1 MTNPAINWMKE
12 HPAIT
17 ASVAGGVGLIVY
29 LMSRSGGSTAS
40 SSVSAV
46 ANSQLQQAQLAN
58 QNAAVQAQAT
68 VQQNTAAYA
77 AQVANNQTDAALAAT
92 IAQYQANTATATLA
106 AGVQNNQTA
115 AAENVANTKVNAQ
128 LAAYQTQTASESD
141 MLKNEFAYLTQANNN
156 QTSLNQ
162 SAMNIAAPGVS
173 YQIAKGNNASQSSAY
188 SYLEALT
195 GATQPSIA
203 TAQGATYVELGN
215 QSTDASIINN
225 EVNAASKAFSSLLS
239 AFA

>member
-1 MTNPAINWMKE
+1 MTNPAIGWMKE

-17 ASVAGGVGLIVY
+17 ASVAGGIGLIVY
-29 LMSRSGGSTAS
+29 LMSRSGGSGLSTNL
-40 SSVSAV
+40 SAV
-46 ANSQLQQAQLAN
+46 ANSQVQQAQLAN

-115 AAENVANTKVNAQ
+115 AAENVANTKVNAE
-128 LAAYQTQTASESD
+128 LTAYQLQTGTESD
-141 MLKNEFAYLTQANNN
+141 ALKNEFAYLMLANNN

-188 SYLEALT
+188 SFLEALLNK
-195 GATQPSIA
+195 TQASVA

-225 EVNAASKAFSSLLS
+225 EVSAASNAFSSLLK